1 MQRQLIAILRGVQSH
16 EVCDICEVILAAG
29 ISRIEVPLN
38 SPNAFRSIALL
49 VKRFAHVAQIGAGT
63 VTTVDQ
69 VHVLNDLGAHFV
81 VSPNCDVRVIQA
93 TKDKGLTSY
102 PGVLTPSECFTAL
115 DHGADALKL
124 FPASLLGVQGLSAIR
139 TVLPSKTALY
149 PVGGVGPSNFLAWR
163 KVGATGFGLGSSLYE
178 AGDSVAKVATSAA
191 IIVAAYDLLEPME

>member
-1 MQRQLIAILRGVQSH
+1 MQRQLIAILRGVKSH
-16 EVCDICEVILAAG
+16 EVCDMCEVIIQAG

-38 SPNAFRSIALL
+38 SPNALQSITLL
-49 VKRFAHVAQIGAGT
+49 VEKFGHLAQIGAGT

-69 VHVLNDLGAHFV
+69 VDALHDLGAHFI

-139 TVLPSKTALY
+139 AVLPSKTALY

-178 AGDSVAKVATSAA
+178 AGDSVSKVATSAA
-191 IIVAAYDLLEPME
+191 MIVAAYDLLEPME